1 MASRESMKR
10 GAVIIAIAVAL
21 VLVLPAS
28 ALGVAAFRTPHK
40 AAYCGF
46 TATAGHLLCWT
57 PNDGFTVDMGGR
69 SHVRKRYIS
78 ANRGYFD
85 PAPARVLRFG
95 QSWRSGP
102 FQCASA
108 RSGLTCTNG
117 GRHGWWLGRFRGY
130 RIF

>member
-1 MASRESMKR
+1 MILA
-10 GAVIIAIAVAL
+10 AL
-21 VLVLPAS
+21 ATFALALPAT
-28 ALGVAAFRTPHK
+28 ALGVAAFRTPKK
-40 AAYCGF
+40 AAYCGL
-46 TATAGHLLCWT
+46 TEGEGPSHLLCWT

-69 SHVRKRYIS
+69 SQVRKRYIS

-95 QSWRSGP
+95 QSWRTGP
-102 FQCASA
+102 FRCASA
-108 RSGLTCTNG
+108 RSGLTCTND